1 MKISFVR
8 ILNSSLPQPY
18 PDLSTDILYLTNK
31 GYVYPEGSDKPIDLF
46 DPELISKITD
56 NKLTTINTD
65 EQLNIRENWTT
76 DMFMDTIK
84 QNRDMF
90 SYIRQVRYATVKSI
104 SIEFNLTKEQV
115 KEKVAVLTKL
125 GTLTKYQSY
134 IVLTDD
140 FKPLLDFE
148 LAKG

>member
-8 ILNSSLPQPY
+8 VLNSELEQPY
-18 PDLSTDILYLTNK
+18 QDLSTNILYLTNK

-46 DPELISKITD
+46 DPELLTKITD

-65 EQLNIRENWTT
+65 EQLSIRDNWSTER
-76 DMFMDTIK
+76 FMQTIQRNK
-84 QNRDMF
+84 DIY
-90 SYIRQVRYATVKSI
+90 SYIRQVRYATVKGM
-104 SIEFNLTKEQV
+104 SIEFDLTKEQV
-115 KEKVAVLTKL
+115 REKIEVLTKL
-125 GTLTKYQSY
+125 GTLTKYQSF
-134 IVLTDD
+134 IVLTED